1 MYRVV
6 KAFRDKQQALRLF
19 NIDDVYNH
27 EDSTPERIQ
36 ELVDKG
42 HLKKVKT
49 DVPAPVTENKQT
61 KASPKKS
68 TPKK

>member
-19 NIDDVYNH
+19 NVDDVYNH

-36 ELVDKG
+36 KLVDKG

-49 DVPAPVTENKQT
+49 DVPAPVTEHKQT
-61 KASPKKS
+61 KATEKKS

>member
-42 HLKKVKT
+42 HLKKVKVNVTAPIT
-49 DVPAPVTENKQT
+49 DDKQT
-61 KASPKKS
+61 KAAPKKS

>member
-1 MYRVV
+1 MYRVI

-19 NIDDVYNH
+19 HVDDVYNH
-27 EDSTPERIQ
+27 ADSTPERIQ

-42 HLKKVKT
+42 HLKKVKI

-61 KASPKKS
+61 KATEKKS